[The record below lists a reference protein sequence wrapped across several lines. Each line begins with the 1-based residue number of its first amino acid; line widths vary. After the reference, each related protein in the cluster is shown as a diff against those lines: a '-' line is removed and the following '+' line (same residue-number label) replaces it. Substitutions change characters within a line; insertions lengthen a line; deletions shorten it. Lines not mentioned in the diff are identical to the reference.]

1 MQVREFLTMLARRW
15 KLIVACVLLVTAAAA
30 VATMQQTPSTSRRPA
45 YSSPPTPRATS
56 SRRPTWAPSSN
67 CSAPRDPGS
76 GAGQARTRRRHPLN
90 IAGSVSD
97 NAPILDILV
106 RSANP
111 QVAYAV
117 ANEVGPQLESIGGQY
132 APLLAA
138 AGGSVR

>member
-30 VATMQQTPSTSRRPA
+30 VATMQQTPVYESKTRVFLASDA
-45 YSSPPTPRATS
+45 QGYLISSADLGTFVELLGSPVIQDPVRAKLGL
-56 SRRPTWAPSSN
+56 
-67 CSAPRDPGS
+67 D
-76 GAGQARTRRRHPLN
+76 AGTPLN

-111 QVAYAV
+111 QVA
-117 ANEVGPQLESIGGQY
+117 
-132 APLLAA
+132 
-138 AGGSVR
+138 